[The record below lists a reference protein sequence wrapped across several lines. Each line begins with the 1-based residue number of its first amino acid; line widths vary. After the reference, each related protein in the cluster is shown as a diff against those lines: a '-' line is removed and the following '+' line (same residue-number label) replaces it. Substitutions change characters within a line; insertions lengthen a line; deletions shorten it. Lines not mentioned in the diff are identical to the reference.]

1 MTKEM
6 VQAVKDERAA
16 LVAKVRQIDAFLALF
31 GIGVAAPVAGKGKRK
46 ETSAD
51 ASARARKA
59 WATKKR
65 KAAAQAK
72 AEQTN
77 GASILEAV
85 S

>member
-16 LVAKVRQIDAFLALF
+16 LVARVKQIDAFLGIF
-31 GIGVAAPVAGKGKRK
+31 GIGVATPAASKGK
-46 ETSAD
+46 SSD

-65 KAAAQAK
+65 KAAAAAK
-72 AEQTN
+72 ANGQQT
-77 GASILEAV
+77 GANLLEAV